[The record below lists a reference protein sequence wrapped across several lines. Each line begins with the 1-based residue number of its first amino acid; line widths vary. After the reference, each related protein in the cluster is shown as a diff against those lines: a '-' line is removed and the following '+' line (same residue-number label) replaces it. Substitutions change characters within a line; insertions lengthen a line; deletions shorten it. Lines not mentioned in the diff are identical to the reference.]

1 MIAALGTRRNTAFRL
16 LARFALLAATPALI
30 GATDLAGQ
38 FEARVLAAHN
48 RERLALG
55 IAPLA
60 WNPALAASAQGWAA
74 HLSVTGG
81 FEHAPENEAAPEGE
95 NLWAGTRG
103 AYAIEEMVGGWVREK
118 RHFKPGTFPHN
129 STTGRVEDVGHYTQ
143 LVWRD
148 TGQVGC
154 ALASG
159 AREDV
164 LVCRYSQAGNYIGEA
179 PF

>member
-1 MIAALGTRRNTAFRL
+1 MVAIRT
-16 LARFALLAATPALI
+16 LASLALLAAAPALV
-30 GATDLAGQ
+30 GATGLANG

-48 RERLALG
+48 RERALIG
-55 IAPLA
+55 VGPLQ
-60 WNPALAASAQGWAA
+60 WNPALAASARRWAD
-74 HLSVTGG
+74 HLSATGR
-81 FEHAPENEAAPEGE
+81 FEHAPENAVAPEGE

-103 AYAIEEMVGGWVREK
+103 AYALEAMVDGWVREK
-118 RHFKPGTFPHN
+118 RHFKPGAFPDN

-143 LVWRD
+143 LVWRQ

-159 AREDV
+159 TREDV
-164 LVCRYSQAGNYIGEA
+164 LVCRYSDAGNYIGEV